1 MDLEDSGWSI
11 STIQMET
18 ADQRQAENSCSHQ
31 IKIWTDFSQGSAHLD
46 VWWFWAY
53 LNEPS
58 FSNLQKSHTLLCIC
72 NVQLSHNYGK
82 SPFLMGQSTISM
94 AMFNIFLYVYQR
106 VSRLSSSL
114 IWAQS
119 WWGEFFLKGLR
130 YLRTRDKL
138 RRVEAPGAFK
148 DLWDFCWAPNKPDKV
163 YNIYNI
169 SLYKYIYTGVVLH
182 WKTCLEIQR
191 SRVWLD
197 RAGGTA
203 AA

>member
-1 MDLEDSGWSI
+1 MNHHFLVYKNRI
-11 STIQMET
+11 
-18 ADQRQAENSCSHQ
+18 
-31 IKIWTDFSQGSAHLD
+31 
-46 VWWFWAY
+46 
-53 LNEPS
+53 PS
-58 FSNLQKSHTLLCIC
+58 FVYVMFCHGVNKSPRDGTLPSGK
-72 NVQLSHNYGK
+72 LSHNYGK
-82 SPFLMGQSTISM
+82 SQFLMGQSTISM
-94 AMFNIFLYVYQR
+94 AIFNSFLYVYQR
-106 VSRLSSSL
+106 VSRLSSFL
-114 IWAQS
+114 ICAQS

-148 DLWDFCWAPNKPDKV
+148 DLWDFCWAPKKPDKV

-169 SLYKYIYTGVVLH
+169 SLYIYTGVVLH

-191 SRVWLD
+191 NRVWLD